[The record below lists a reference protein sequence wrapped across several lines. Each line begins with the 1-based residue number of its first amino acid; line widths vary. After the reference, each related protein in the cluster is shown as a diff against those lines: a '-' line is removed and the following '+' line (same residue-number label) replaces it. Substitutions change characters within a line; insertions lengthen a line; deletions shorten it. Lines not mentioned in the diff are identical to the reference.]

1 MRKWNYPDT
10 LKRVSPFA
18 AIALLLSGCGQ
29 GVLDPQGPVGEAQ
42 KQLIVTSTL
51 LMLIVVIPVIIM
63 TILFAWRYNYI
74 KNRKY
79 SPNWSHSN
87 RIEAVVWGIPLIII
101 AILAVIT
108 WRSTHALN
116 PQAPLESDNPTMTVQ
131 VMSMDW
137 KWLFIYPELGIASI
151 NQLAI
156 PVDTPIEFQVTSSSV
171 MNSFFIPR
179 LGSQIYAM
187 AGMKNT
193 VNLMASETGD
203 YFGTSANYSG
213 AGFSHMQFRALAM
226 TEEEFGQ
233 WVANAEQSSRT
244 LDPGTLRALVE
255 PSEKNEVEYFSNVTP
270 ELYND
275 VINSFARPDISPQ
288 FNEPDG
294 AEE

>member
-1 MRKWNYPDT
+1 M
-10 LKRVSPFA
+10 
-18 AIALLLSGCGQ
+18 
-29 GVLDPQGPVGEAQ
+29 LDPQGPIGETQ
-42 KQLIVTSTL
+42 KRLIITSTL

-74 KNRKY
+74 RNHKY

-87 RIEAVVWGIPLIII
+87 KIEVVVWGIPLIII

-108 WRSTHALN
+108 WRSTHALD
-116 PQAPLESDNPTMTVQ
+116 PKAALDADNPPITVQ

-137 KWLFIYPELGIASI
+137 KWLFIYPEQGVASI

-156 PVDTPIEFQVTSSSV
+156 PVNTPIEFEVTSSSV
-171 MNSFFIPR
+171 MNSFFVPR

-193 VNLMASETGD
+193 VHLMASSTGD
-203 YFGTSANYSG
+203 FFGTSANYSG
-213 AGFSHMQFRALAM
+213 AGFSYMNFRTLAM
-226 TEEEFGQ
+226 TQEEFDQ

-244 LDPGTLRALVE
+244 LDPATLKELIK
-255 PSEKNEVEYFSNVTP
+255 PTEKNEIEYFSNVTP
-270 ELYND
+270 GLYND
-275 VINSFARPDISPQ
+275 VINSFARPDLSSQ
-288 FNEPDG
+288 FNELDG